1 MHPRRNHRVDSNQ
14 AEIVKAL
21 RDVGCFVYSIGQP
34 FDLLVLFRDTWHVYE
49 IKEPKGTLTA
59 AQKRT
64 LDDIKAHGWDVECV
78 KVVRSVAEAIGA
90 LET

>member
-21 RDVGCFVYSIGQP
+21 RQVGCFVYSIGQP

-64 LDDIKAHGWDVECV
+64 LDDIKAHGWDVESV
-78 KVVRSVAEAIGA
+78 KIVRSVAEAIGA
-90 LET
+90 LE